1 MTTVEQAIELGLSKD
16 EYDQTIKYMDRI
28 PNITELGIFSAMWSE
43 HCSYKSSRKW
53 LKTLPT
59 EAPWVIQG
67 PGENA
72 GIIDIGNG
80 LAAVFKMESHN
91 HPSFIEPY
99 QGAATGV
106 GGIMRDV
113 FTMGARPVANLNC
126 LRFGSPS
133 HHKTKH
139 LLSGVVAGI
148 GGYGNCMGVP
158 TIGGEC
164 TFDKGYNGNILVNA
178 MTVGIVKK
186 DKIFY
191 AKAGSPGSPVVYVGA
206 KTGRDGIHG
215 ASMASAAF
223 DADTESKRPTVQV
236 GDPFTEKLLLE
247 ACLELMAT
255 DCIIGIQD
263 MGAAGLTSSA
273 VEMAAKDNNGIE
285 IDLDKVPVRETKMTP
300 FEIMLSE
307 SQERMLMVIKHGSEE
322 EAEKIFKKWE
332 LDFSI
337 IGKVTDTKNIV
348 LTSNN
353 TVVADMPLEPLANG
367 LIYDRPYEEKINT
380 EIVNVPNDGDC
391 IQNLIKLIGSHD
403 LCSRKWIWEQYDH
416 MVMGD
421 TIGMPGSESGVVRIH
436 GSDNQALAIT
446 TDCTPRYCEADAKLG
461 GMQAVAEC
469 FRNLCSVGALPLAIT
484 DCLNFGNPE
493 NSIVM
498 GQIVSAID
506 GISSACKTLSMPVVA
521 GNVSLYNETDGK
533 SIPPTPQ
540 IGAVGLIKDTKKQL
554 TNIIKKYNN
563 QDILIIGETKGH
575 LECSIYAKEVEK
587 IENGQPPKVDLEKE
601 LSNGKFILNL
611 ANQNLIHVCKD
622 ISDGGLAIALA
633 EICITSNVGCE
644 VQKPDKININSWLY
658 GEDQGRYIVISEKT
672 NTGKIIIEAK
682 KRNILVSSIGKITDE
697 GFAIKHNEKKQ
708 EISIENLS
716 NLRNNWFNNYFAK

>member
-16 EYDQTIKYMDRI
+16 EYNQTIKYMDRI

-446 TDCTPRYCEADAKLG
+446 TDCTPRYCEADAKIG

-540 IGAVGLIKDTKKQL
+540 IGAVGLIKDTNKQL
-554 TNIIKKYNN
+554 TNIIKKYDN

-575 LECSIYAKEVEK
+575 LECSIYAREVEK

-611 ANQNLIHVCKD
+611 ANQNLIHICKD

-633 EICITSNVGCE
+633 EICIMSNVGCE